1 MNVKLS
7 NVGFFGSHD
16 SWSIPDVH
24 SSRGLK
30 AIVAI
35 QTTGTSAITDAR
47 PINRYRPAPRN
58 TLDRSMPSPLSLW
71 TQYYSHDLQPR
82 DKSNLRRRRVTDD
95 ASVVSISQRSG
106 RHLVDNYWEGR
117 SLGVDLLLHLL

>member
-7 NVGFFGSHD
+7 NVGFFGSQD

-47 PINRYRPAPRN
+47 PIKRYRPAPRD
-58 TLDRSMPSPLSLW
+58 TLDRSMPIPLSLR
-71 TQYYSHDLQPR
+71 TQNYSHDMRPR
-82 DKSNLRRRRVTDD
+82 ISPNLKVAP
-95 ASVVSISQRSG
+95 ASSLAGDTCRFDLSAPSA
-106 RHLVDNYWEGR
+106 RH
-117 SLGVDLLLHLL
+117 

>member
-1 MNVKLS
+1 MIVPRVAQTRLEIAGPTATRSIATKRFGACPVKMNVKLS
-7 NVGFFGSHD
+7 SVGFFGSQE

-82 DKSNLRRRRVTDD
+82 DKSNLRQRR
-95 ASVVSISQRSG
+95 
-106 RHLVDNYWEGR
+106 
-117 SLGVDLLLHLL
+117 